1 MQAYGDRNGKLLM
14 RRLGELRAADRLE
27 DMRNMPGRCHELT
40 GDLGG
45 ILSIDLVHPYRL
57 LFKPEAPA
65 PTKGDGGLDWRRV
78 ECVIICRVEDT
89 HD

>member
-1 MQAYGDRNGKLLM
+1 MPAGRVVRILFLTTKLEKVCSESKKAVQAYGDRNGKLLM

-27 DMRNMPGRCHELT
+27 D
-40 GDLGG
+40 
-45 ILSIDLVHPYRL
+45 
-57 LFKPEAPA
+57 KPEAPA
-65 PTKGDGGLDWRRV
+65 PTKEDGGLDWRRV